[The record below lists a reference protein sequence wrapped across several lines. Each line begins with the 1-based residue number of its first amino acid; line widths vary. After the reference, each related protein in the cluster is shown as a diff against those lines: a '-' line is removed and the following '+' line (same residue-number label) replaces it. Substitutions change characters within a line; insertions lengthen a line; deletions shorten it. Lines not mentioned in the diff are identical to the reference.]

1 MCNTPVTV
9 NVNSYVKVKLLPI
22 GLAIHQAEHEKYCPH
37 LPYTPPEVDADGYS
51 EFQLHSL
58 MNIFGAYLLLGLNI
72 PFETDIIFAEYK
84 TNEFSNG

>member
-9 NVNSYVKVKLLPI
+9 NVNSYVKVKLLPT
-22 GLAIHQAEHEKYCPH
+22 GLAIYQAEHEKYCPH

-58 MNIFGAYLLLGLNI
+58 MNIFGAYLLLGLDI